1 MTLDDFLRGDDGSP
15 YTRQVLRATSPDEHH
30 AVLLEVVPLSGYVR
44 LEDLPRREP
53 HARDLAFRRVGL
65 LGLRGEDLH
74 DDALPLGVVVQEGG
88 PDQSLFVRTSTAH
101 RLVERSECW
110 RGGVEGVV
118 GCECC

>member
-1 MTLDDFLRGDDGSP
+1 M
-15 YTRQVLRATSPDEHH
+15 
-30 AVLLEVVPLSGYVR
+30 LLEVVALSGYVR

-65 LGLRGEDLH
+65 FGLRGEYLH
-74 DDALPLGVVVQEGG
+74 DDALPLRVVVQEGRPG
-88 PDQSLFVRTSTAH
+88 QSPFVRTFTTH